1 MTGQSLILVVLTALA
16 AYLSFRLLE
25 PFLFAIVTATVLAVV
40 FLPVHRRLVSLLK
53 SRGLAAALSTF
64 FVIVC
69 VVAPL
74 SLSVMAAADELR
86 DLYRSVSTDAI
97 SAWAERPLA
106 WISQRTGLEV
116 EEMRARLLEEL
127 SHSGRA
133 LLGAGRSVITG
144 IGESIIQLV
153 TALVALFFFLRDADR
168 IRDALPRLI
177 PIERERVE
185 MLLNQIS
192 DSILANMYGV
202 VAVGAAQGALTGIG
216 IWAVGVHAPILWGV
230 IAAVLSLI
238 PIFGTGLVW
247 GPAAMALAVQGAWG
261 KAIFLGL
268 WGAILVANSDNF
280 VRPWAVSGRTGMN
293 PLLVLFGLLGG
304 MKAFGVLGIFLGP
317 VILSVTATLLDFTS
331 KSFRQARED
340 SRDAQT

>member
-1 MTGQSLILVVLTALA
+1 MTGQPIILVILTALA
-16 AYLSFRLLE
+16 AYLSFLLLQ

-40 FLPVHRRLVSLLK
+40 FLPVHRRLVRMVRSH
-53 SRGLAAALSTF
+53 GLAAALSTF

-69 VVAPL
+69 VVLPL
-74 SLSVMAAADELR
+74 SLAVVAAADELR
-86 DLYRSVSTDAI
+86 DLYRTVSKDAI

-106 WISQRTGLEV
+106 WLSHRTGLEV
-116 EEMRARLLEEL
+116 DEMRARLLEEL

-133 LLGAGRSVITG
+133 LLGVGRSVIAG
-144 IGESIIQLV
+144 IGESIIQIV
-153 TALVALFFFLRDADR
+153 TALVALFFFFRDADR
-168 IRDALPRLI
+168 IREALPRLI

-185 MLLNQIS
+185 MLLNQVS

-202 VAVGAAQGALTGIG
+202 VAVGAAQGALTGAG
-216 IWAVGVHAPILWGV
+216 MWAAGVHAPVLWGV

-247 GPAAMALAVQGAWG
+247 GPAAVALAVQGAWG
-261 KAIFLGL
+261 KAIFLGI
-268 WGAILVANSDNF
+268 WGAVVVANSDNF
-280 VRPWAVSGRTGMN
+280 VRPWVVSGRAGMN

-317 VILSVTATLLDFTS
+317 VILSVTATLLDFTT
-331 KSFRQARED
+331 KSFLPARKHH
-340 SRDAQT
+340 AQT